1 MKKIIAAILVAS
13 VMLCVF
19 AGGSKEEATVQES
32 PVQIAI
38 KEAAS
43 LGWDELLAKAKAEI
57 GDKELVIYGT
67 TSRVQENSFTEKT
80 GIKIKTEQPDDTQIY
95 EKMQAE
101 VGNGIYGADVFVTT
115 DSFNL
120 VNLAFANGWAEN
132 YVPAVYS
139 DKLAQGDKNPLV
151 ALYYGRLFIYN
162 NGGKMNNYIKNV
174 WQVTEPEFKG
184 IEMKSPLLEKCSMNF
199 LITLTSPEWQ
209 SKLAD
214 AYKSYYGKEWKSDG
228 SFANISYEWIYKFI
242 QNCSFINK
250 DSTIAKDLAAGAK
263 GSTGFFVFSKFRS
276 VDYSNLSVA
285 ALEGVEGF
293 GGMLYPIYSVISSN
307 AKYPY
312 AACLYINYLLSE
324 DGFMNI
330 FGKDMGAYSSN
341 TSVSIS
347 EKAKSVGDQDLAYW
361 LDKCVLEDSAYI
373 SSVYAQAYTKI
384 AAWCAG
390 K

>member
-1 MKKIIAAILVAS
+1 MKKLIALVVVLS
-13 VMLCVF
+13 LMLSVF
-19 AGGSKEEATVQES
+19 AGGSQEEASTQES

-38 KEAAS
+38 KEAS
-43 LGWDELLAKAKAEI
+43 TLNWDDLLAKAKAEI
-57 GDKELVIYGT
+57 GDNELVIYGT
-67 TSRVQENSFTEKT
+67 TSRVKENSFTEKT

-132 YVPAVYS
+132 YIPAEYS
-139 DKLAQGDKNPLV
+139 EKIAEGDKNPLV

-162 NGGKMNNYIKNV
+162 NGGEIQNYIKNI

-199 LITLTSPEWQ
+199 LITLTSPAWQ
-209 SKLAD
+209 AKLAE
-214 AYKSYYGKEWKSDG
+214 AYKSYYGKDWVNDG
-228 SFANISYEWIYKFI
+228 TYTNISYEWIHKFI

-276 VDYSNLSVA
+276 VDYSKLSVA
-285 ALEGVEGF
+285 AIEGVEGF
-293 GGMLYPIYSVISSN
+293 GGMLYPIYSVIAAN

-312 AACLYINYLLSE
+312 TACLYINYLLSE
-324 DGFMNI
+324 EGFMNI

-341 TSVSIS
+341 TAIAIS
-347 EKAKSVGDQDLAYW
+347 EKAKSVGDQDLAFW

-373 SSVYAQAYTKI
+373 PTVYAQAYTKI
-384 AAWCAG
+384 ASWCAG

>member
-1 MKKIIAAILVAS
+1 MKKLIAFVVVLS
-13 VMLCVF
+13 LMLSVF
-19 AGGSKEEATVQES
+19 AGGSQEETTVQES
-32 PVQIAI
+32 PVQAAI
-38 KEAAS
+38 KEAS
-43 LGWDELLAKAKAEI
+43 TLGWDDLLAKAKAEI
-57 GDKELVIYGT
+57 GGNELVVYGT
-67 TSRVQENSFTEKT
+67 TSRVQEKTFTEKT

-132 YVPAVYS
+132 YIPATYS
-139 DKLAQGDKNPLV
+139 DKIAEGDKNPLV

-162 NGGKMNNYIKNV
+162 NGGEMSNYIKNI

-199 LITLTSPEWQ
+199 LITLTSPAWQ
-209 SKLAD
+209 EKLAK
-214 AYKSYYGKEWKSDG
+214 AYKSYYGKEWVSDG
-228 SFANISYEWIYKFI
+228 TYTNISYEWIHKFI

-263 GSTGFFVFSKFRS
+263 GSSGFFVFSKFRS
-276 VDYSNLSVA
+276 VDYSKLSVA

-293 GGMLYPIYSVISSN
+293 GGMLYPIYSVVAAN

-312 AACLYINYLLSE
+312 AACLYINYLLSD

-330 FGKDMGAYSSN
+330 FGKDMGAYSAN
-341 TSVSIS
+341 TSIAIS
-347 EKAKSVGDQDLAYW
+347 EKAKSVGDQDLAFW

-384 AAWCAG
+384 ASWCAG